1 MILRFEPLTQRLL
14 GDTQELSSSRLVTA
28 GPAQR
33 FLDQY
38 FATYPRVQR
47 YISETLISVKE
58 KGYVETLLGRKRFF
72 PELMEGANVRFMQRQ
87 GFERAAINAPIQG
100 TAADIIKI
108 AMANLHAR
116 LRREGFQARMLLQ
129 VHDELVLEAP
139 AAEVQ
144 DVVRLV
150 TEEMETAYDLKAPL
164 RVDVETGP
172 NWYDM
177 EKV

>member
-1 MILRFEPLTQRLL
+1 TINFATIY
-14 GDTQELSSSRLVTA
+14 GVSAYGLSSRTEMDP
-28 GPAQR
+28 GEAQR